1 MALRVSVVV
10 PTFRRPHLLDR
21 CLTALCAQDL
31 GADEYEIVVADDGDD
46 AHTRRLVARRAHETG
61 GGPAI
66 RYVAVTDR
74 HGPAAARNAGWNTA
88 CAEIVAFTDDDCI
101 PERDWL
107 RSGLAA
113 LEAAS
118 TLTLPRVGME
128 GRGGGLAAVWGRIV
142 VPLPKDP
149 TDYER
154 DAAQLQ
160 SAGFVT
166 ANCFCRRF
174 ALIDIGGLDENF
186 TAAWREDSD
195 LYFTLLEYGH
205 TVAAAPQA
213 VVVHPVRPAPWGAS
227 LRQQRK
233 ILFDALLYKKHRT
246 LYRRC
251 IRKRPPWRYYG
262 TLAALSLF
270 ALGIAT
276 DRPSLALTAGLIWL
290 AFTLQFFGVRLRD
303 TSHRPLHVVEM
314 ALTSALIPPIAV
326 FWRLVG
332 ALRFR
337 VAFLG

>member
-1 MALRVSVVV
+1 MALRVSIVV
-10 PTFRRPHLLDR
+10 PTYRRPHLLDR
-21 CLTALCAQDL
+21 CLAALCAQNLEPDT
-31 GADEYEIVVADDGDD
+31 YEIVVADDGND
-46 AHTRRLVARRAHETG
+46 ARTRRLVSARAHAG
-61 GGPAI
+61 GDRPTI
-66 RYVAVTDR
+66 RYIAVGER
-74 HGPAAARNAGWNTA
+74 HGPAAARNAGWYA
-88 CAEIVAFTDDDCI
+88 ARAEIIAFTDDDCV
-101 PERDWL
+101 PEKDWL

-113 LEAAS
+113 LDAH
-118 TLTLPRVGME
+118 T
-128 GRGGGLAAVWGRIV
+128 AAVWGRIV

-195 LYFTLLEYGH
+195 LYFTLLERGH
-205 TVAAAPQA
+205 AVAAAPTA

-233 ILFDALLYKKHRT
+233 ILFDALLYKKHRM

-251 IRKRPPWRYYG
+251 IRAAPPWRYYAILVSLMLLALA
-262 TLAALSLF
+262 LAADRSW
-270 ALGIAT
+270 IAVG
-276 DRPSLALTAGLIWL
+276 AGLIWL
-290 AFTLQFFGVRLRD
+290 GLTLQFFRTRLRG
-303 TSHRPLHVVEM
+303 TSRRPLHVIEM
-314 ALTSALIPPIAV
+314 ALTSALIPPLAI
-326 FWRLVG
+326 FWRIVG

-337 VAFLG
+337 VAFIG